1 MSRWLL
7 GKDKPITEPEIK
19 TISEEQMQ
27 CTPEGQVML
36 IKGACSVYDLNR
48 EYEKELAKRRKKM
61 WAKTGHAE
69 MLSRVRKIA
78 GIRRREEIP
87 MPEEEHGIIKRDG
100 YHIKK
105 IIIKPEEG
113 IYLPALVFAPSGK
126 TKKGSVIYLHEKGKA
141 ADAAPGGPIE
151 KMVKAGRLVM
161 AVDLRGVGET
171 HGVGQRYFMPYFG
184 TDGQDFYIAYVL
196 GRSYVG
202 MRAEDIL
209 IFAGLLQQKHPGPI
223 SLIAI
228 GHVGIPALHA
238 AALEPDMFDSVKLT
252 RTLISWSNVVEIGK
266 SQDQLVNT
274 VHGALTVYDLPNLA
288 ETLGDK
294 LIIEEPLDALGKS
307 IKVE

>member
-1 MSRWLL
+1 
-7 GKDKPITEPEIK
+7 
-19 TISEEQMQ
+19 
-27 CTPEGQVML
+27 
-36 IKGACSVYDLNR
+36 
-48 EYEKELAKRRKKM
+48 
-61 WAKTGHAE
+61 
-69 MLSRVRKIA
+69 
-78 GIRRREEIP
+78 
-87 MPEEEHGIIKRDG
+87 
-100 YHIKK
+100 
-105 IIIKPEEG
+105 
-113 IYLPALVFAPSGK
+113 LPALIFAPSGDID
-126 TKKGSVIYLHEKGKA
+126 KGAVLYLHEKGKA

-151 KMVKAGRLVM
+151 KLVKAGRLVV
-161 AVDLRGVGET
+161 AVDIRGVGET

-209 IFAGLLQQKHPGPI
+209 IFAGLSKQKHPGPV

-238 AALEPDMFDSVKLT
+238 AALEPHLFDSVKLIRSLT
-252 RTLISWSNVVEIGK
+252 SWSNVVEMGK

-294 LIIEEPLDALGKS
+294 LIIEEPLDALGKPV
-307 IKVE
+307 KAK